1 MKTRIYKV
9 PFYVVTENH
18 MDFFCEKPGSVVVRK
33 NILGNNNEII
43 TGFNKFNKI
52 NNFEYDSYKDYLYG
66 IRKLKNNKDYYEL
79 TREYGFALFLKTG
92 DFKDK
97 NLATIKDIE
106 EWEENFKNSEFY
118 LYYQQM
124 HIFDKD
130 ESKAIKDKVK
140 SISKRRFNGKF

>member
-1 MKTRIYKV
+1 MLYMKTIW
-9 PFYVVTENH
+9 T
-18 MDFFCEKPGSVVVRK
+18 FFVKSLVLQLLEK

-97 NLATIKDIE
+97 NLSTIKDIE
-106 EWEENFKNSEFY
+106 EWEQNFKTSEFY
-118 LYYQQM
+118 KYYQQM

-130 ESKAIKDKVK
+130 EKKAIRDKVK
-140 SISKRRFNGKF
+140 SISKRRFDGKF

>member
-1 MKTRIYKV
+1 M
-9 PFYVVTENH
+9 
-18 MDFFCEKPGSVVVRK
+18 
-33 NILGNNNEII
+33 GNNNEII

-97 NLATIKDIE
+97 NLSTIKDIE
-106 EWEENFKNSEFY
+106 EWEQNFKTSEFY
-118 LYYQQM
+118 KYYQQM

-130 ESKAIKDKVK
+130 EKKAIRDKVK
-140 SISKRRFNGKF
+140 SISKRRFDGKF